1 MLVCEAVFEAVRSVA
16 LIAVHS
22 RHERSVNQRLAVRV
36 RALLLVGEDVGFGGE
51 RGGALGAAV
60 GGCAFLS
67 PFAGF
72 GAFVGCFGT
81 VVETEFAGGL
91 LVRFFG
97 LVD

>member
-1 MLVCEAVFEAVRSVA
+1 MLVREAVFEAVRSIA
-16 LIAVHS
+16 LVAVHA
-22 RHERSVNQRLAVRV
+22 RYERSVNQRLAVWI
-36 RALLLVGEDVGFGGE
+36 RALLLVGEDVGF
-51 RGGALGAAV
+51 RGQGYVALGAAV
-60 GGCAFLS
+60 CGCAFLG

-97 LVD
+97 LAD